1 MTTNFDQIKSY
12 SISKKGLELDFN
24 RSHIIKYF
32 TSSFLKNLSLENPK
46 NVILN
51 IPYLNTSRKWIL
63 FDVLLNHMEQ
73 SFKKSSIRFQEGD
86 CLRITGTQ
94 RKIICEFMGY
104 ENEGTDEERLIIK
117 YKIFYL
123 LL

>member
-12 SISKKGLELDFN
+12 SISKKDLELDFN

-63 FDVLLNHMEQ
+63 FDVLLNHMEHALKN
-73 SFKKSSIRFQEGD
+73 SKFHYAIAHDLLHICFSYCFTPSIHD
-86 CLRITGTQ
+86 
-94 RKIICEFMGY
+94 
-104 ENEGTDEERLIIK
+104 
-117 YKIFYL
+117 
-123 LL
+123 